1 VTDGYRL
8 YLTYRSEYLV
18 LGDLCVGVRDR
29 RNSSWLPLHAAT
41 CSHVLGPVD
50 ALAESPIVA
59 SRVRV
64 GEHLCLRS
72 AMRRI
77 VTGPI
82 VAIEAPSVRILR
94 EAERQWHE
102 LFQPSD
108 PRHSGMLLIGKE
120 P

>member
-1 VTDGYRL
+1 MRADCKL

-29 RNSSWLPLHAAT
+29 RTSAWLPLHAAA
-41 CSHVLGPVD
+41 CAQVLGPIDSLD
-50 ALAESPIVA
+50 ASPLIA
-59 SRVRV
+59 AKVRV

-72 AMRRI
+72 STRRI
-77 VTGPI
+77 VTGHI
-82 VAIEAPSVRILR
+82 VAIEEPSASLMR
-94 EAERQWHE
+94 EAERNWKE

-108 PRHSGMLLIGKE
+108 PRHSSLALVAK